1 MGVTPIMKHATC
13 PNDLNLGSH
22 WSLREKEVNDRPW
35 ISRREV
41 IPWQAAQGT
50 ATLNCDKVVTSDI
63 VDNKPDR
70 VIEEKKGG
78 SVVGPKLRDTRSPM
92 ASDQDLS

>member
-1 MGVTPIMKHATC
+1 MGATPIMKHATC

-70 VIEEKKGG
+70 VIEGKKEA
-78 SVVGPKLRDTRSPM
+78 VWLDPNYAIRDHPW
-92 ASDQDLS
+92 LVIKI